1 MLTPIDI
8 QRQDFEVKLRGYN
21 ADEVDD
27 FLDLVG
33 KDYEKL
39 YKENAELREQIKQL
53 NRSVEQYKAMEATL
67 QQSIVLAQTAAEDI
81 KKSAAEKANVIVNE
95 AQSKSENMYRQLDQD
110 IQNKRNEL
118 ASVQVE
124 VSGYKQRIKGI
135 CSALLEMLDKLE

>member
-39 YKENAELREQIKQL
+39 YKENTELREQIKQQEKAL
-53 NRSVEQYKAMEATL
+53 EQYKAMESTL
-67 QQSIVLAQTAAEDI
+67 QQSILLAQTAAEDI
-81 KKSAAEKANVIVNE
+81 KKSAAQKADVIMNE
-95 AQSKSENMYRQLDQD
+95 AQNKSESLSRQLDQEL
-110 IQNKRNEL
+110 QEKRNEL
-118 ASVQVE
+118 SKLQME
-124 VSGYKQRIKGI
+124 ISGYKTRMKGN
-135 CSALLEMLDKLE
+135 CSAILEMLEKME

>member
-39 YKENAELREQIKQL
+39 YKENTELREQIKRQEKSL
-53 NRSVEQYKAMEATL
+53 EQYKSMESTL
-67 QQSIVLAQTAAEDI
+67 QQSILLAQTAAEDI
-81 KKSAAEKANVIVNE
+81 KKSAAQKADVIMNE
-95 AQSKSENMYRQLDQD
+95 AQNKSETLSRQLDRELQE
-110 IQNKRNEL
+110 KRNEL
-118 ASVQVE
+118 SKLQME
-124 VSGYKQRIKGI
+124 ISGYKTRMKGN
-135 CSALLEMLDKLE
+135 CSAILEMLEKME

>member
-39 YKENAELREQIKQL
+39 YKENAELREQVKQL
-53 NRSVEQYKAMEATL
+53 NKSVEQYKAMESTL
-67 QQSIVLAQTAAEDI
+67 QQSILLAQTAAEDI
-81 KKSAAEKANVIVNE
+81 KKSAAERADVIMNE
-95 AQSKSENMYRQLDQD
+95 AQNKSESLSRQLDQD
-110 IQNKRNEL
+110 LQDKRKEL
-118 ASVQVE
+118 SKLQME
-124 VSGYKQRIKGI
+124 ISGYKTRMKGN
-135 CSALLEMLDKLE
+135 CSAILEMLEKME

>member
-33 KDYEKL
+33 RDYEKL
-39 YKENAELREQIKQL
+39 YKDNAELREEIKRL
-53 NRSVEQYKAMEATL
+53 NTSLEQYKNMEATL

-95 AQSKSENMYRQLDQD
+95 AQTKSEGMYRQLDMD
-110 IQNKRNEL
+110 IQNKKNEL
-118 ASVQVE
+118 SGIVAE
-124 VSGYKQRIKGI
+124 VSGYKTRIKGI
-135 CSALLEMLDKLE
+135 CSAILEMLEKME

>member
-8 QRQDFEVKLRGYN
+8 QRQDFAVKMRGYN

-39 YKENAELREQIKQL
+39 YKDNAELREEVKRL
-53 NRSVEQYKAMEATL
+53 NTSLEQYKNMEATL

-81 KKSAAEKANVIVNE
+81 KKSAAEKANVLVNE
-95 AQSKSENMYRQLDQD
+95 AQTKSEEMYRQLDMD
-110 IQNKRNEL
+110 IQNKKNEL
-118 ASVQVE
+118 SGIVAE
-124 VSGYKQRIKGI
+124 VSGYKTRIKGI
-135 CSALLEMLDKLE
+135 CSAILEMLEKME

>member
-39 YKENAELREQIKQL
+39 YRENAELKEALKQKTEAL
-53 NRSVEQYKAMEATL
+53 EQYKNMEATL

-81 KKSAAEKANVIVNE
+81 RKNAAEKANVIVNE
-95 AQSKSENMYRQLDQD
+95 AQSKSENLCRQLDEE
-110 IQNKRNEL
+110 IQRKKNEL
-118 ASVQVE
+118 AGAQVE
-124 VSGYKQRIKGI
+124 VSGYKTRIKGI
-135 CSALLEMLDKLE
+135 CSALLEMLDKME

>member
-33 KDYEKL
+33 RDYEKL
-39 YKENAELREQIKQL
+39 YKDNAELRDEIKRL
-53 NRSVEQYKAMEATL
+53 NASLEQYKKMEETL

-95 AQSKSENMYRQLDQD
+95 AQTKSEGMYRQLDLD
-110 IQNKRNEL
+110 IQNKKNEL
-118 ASVQVE
+118 SGMIAE
-124 VSGYKQRIKGI
+124 VSGYKTRIKGI
-135 CSALLEMLDKLE
+135 CSAILEMLEKME

>member
-33 KDYEKL
+33 RDYEKL
-39 YKENAELREQIKQL
+39 YKDNAELREEIKRL
-53 NRSVEQYKAMEATL
+53 NSSLEQYKNMEETL
-67 QQSIVLAQTAAEDI
+67 KESILLAQTAAEDI

-95 AQSKSENMYRQLDQD
+95 AQTKSEGMYRQLDLD
-110 IQNKRNEL
+110 IQNKKNEL
-118 ASVQVE
+118 SGMIAE
-124 VSGYKQRIKGI
+124 VSGYKTRIKGI
-135 CSALLEMLDKLE
+135 CSAILEMLEKME

>member
-39 YKENAELREQIKQL
+39 YKENTELREQIKRQEKSL
-53 NRSVEQYKAMEATL
+53 EQYKSMESTL
-67 QQSIVLAQTAAEDI
+67 QQSILLAQTAAEDI
-81 KKSAAEKANVIVNE
+81 KKSAAQKADVIMNE
-95 AQSKSENMYRQLDQD
+95 AQNKSETLSRQLDQEL
-110 IQNKRNEL
+110 QEKRNEL
-118 ASVQVE
+118 SKLQME
-124 VSGYKQRIKGI
+124 ISGYKTRMKGN
-135 CSALLEMLDKLE
+135 CSAILEMLEKME

>member
-39 YKENAELREQIKQL
+39 YKDNAELRDEIKRL
-53 NRSVEQYKAMEATL
+53 NASLEQYKKMEETL

-95 AQSKSENMYRQLDQD
+95 AQTKSEGMYRQLDLD
-110 IQNKRNEL
+110 IQNKKNEL
-118 ASVQVE
+118 SGMIAE
-124 VSGYKQRIKGI
+124 VSGYKTRIKGI
-135 CSALLEMLDKLE
+135 CSAILEMLEKME

>member
-8 QRQDFEVKLRGYN
+8 QRQDFEVKFRGYN

-39 YKENAELREQIKQL
+39 YKENAELRERVKQL
-53 NRSVEQYKAMEATL
+53 DKAVEQYKAMEATL

-110 IQNKRNEL
+110 IQTKRNEL

-124 VSGYKQRIKGI
+124 VSGYKTRIKGI

>member
-39 YKENAELREQIKQL
+39 YKENAELRDQIRQL
-53 NRSVEQYKAMEATL
+53 NKSVEQYQAMESTL

-81 KKSAAEKANVIVNE
+81 KKSAAEQANVIVIE
-95 AQSKSENMYRQLDQD
+95 AQSKSENMYRQIDQD
-110 IQNKRNEL
+110 IQAKKNEL

-124 VSGYKQRIKGI
+124 VSGYKTRIKGI

>member
-39 YKENAELREQIKQL
+39 YRENAELKEQIKQL
-53 NRSVEQYKAMEATL
+53 DRSLEQYKSMEATL

-81 KKSAAEKANVIVNE
+81 RKNAAEKADVIVNE
-95 AQSKSENMYRQLDQD
+95 AQSKSENMYRQLDMD
-110 IQNKRNEL
+110 IQNKKNEL
-118 ASVQVE
+118 AGVQAE
-124 VSGYKQRIKGI
+124 VSGYKTRIKGI

>member
-39 YKENAELREQIKQL
+39 YKENAELREAVKQL
-53 NRSVEQYKAMEATL
+53 TKTVEQYKAMESTL

-95 AQSKSENMYRQLDQD
+95 AQSKSDDMYRQLDRD
-110 IQNKRNEL
+110 IQDKKNEL
-118 ASVQVE
+118 KIVQNE
-124 VSGYKQRIKGI
+124 VDGYKTRIKGFCAGI
-135 CSALLEMLDKLE
+135 LEMLDKME

>member
-1 MLTPIDI
+1 MTPIDI

-39 YKENAELREQIKQL
+39 YRENSELKEQIKKL
-53 NRSVEQYKAMEATL
+53 DRSLEQYKSMEATL

-81 KKSAAEKANVIVNE
+81 RKYPAENADEIVNE
-95 AQSKSENMYRQLDQD
+95 SQSKSENMYRQLDMD
-110 IQNKRNEL
+110 IQNKKNEL
-118 ASVQVE
+118 AGVQAE
-124 VSGYKQRIKGI
+124 VSGYKTRIKGI

>member
-39 YKENAELREQIKQL
+39 YKENTELREQIKQQEKSL
-53 NRSVEQYKAMEATL
+53 EQYKAMESTL
-67 QQSIVLAQTAAEDI
+67 QQSILLAQTAAEDI
-81 KKSAAEKANVIVNE
+81 KKSAAQKADVIMNE
-95 AQSKSENMYRQLDQD
+95 AQNKSESLSRQLDQEL
-110 IQNKRNEL
+110 QEKRNEL
-118 ASVQVE
+118 SKLQME
-124 VSGYKQRIKGI
+124 ISGYKTRMKGN
-135 CSALLEMLDKLE
+135 CSAILEMLEKME

>member
-8 QRQDFEVKLRGYN
+8 QRQDFAVKLRGYN

-39 YKENAELREQIKQL
+39 YKENAELREQVKQL
-53 NRSVEQYKAMEATL
+53 DKAVEQYKAMEATL

-81 KKSAAEKANVIVNE
+81 KKSAAEKATVIVSE

-110 IQNKRNEL
+110 IQTKRNEL

-124 VSGYKQRIKGI
+124 VSGYKTRIKGI

>member
-39 YKENAELREQIKQL
+39 YRDNAELREQIKQL
-53 NRSVEQYKAMEATL
+53 NRSLEQYKSM
-67 QQSIVLAQTAAEDI
+67 
-81 KKSAAEKANVIVNE
+81 
-95 AQSKSENMYRQLDQD
+95 
-110 IQNKRNEL
+110 
-118 ASVQVE
+118 
-124 VSGYKQRIKGI
+124 
-135 CSALLEMLDKLE
+135 

>member
-39 YKENAELREQIKQL
+39 YKENAELREQIKRQEKSL
-53 NRSVEQYKAMEATL
+53 EQYKSMESTL
-67 QQSIVLAQTAAEDI
+67 QQSILLAQTAAEDI
-81 KKSAAEKANVIVNE
+81 KKSAAQKADVIMNE
-95 AQSKSENMYRQLDQD
+95 AQNKSESLSRQLDRELQE
-110 IQNKRNEL
+110 KRNEL
-118 ASVQVE
+118 SKLQME
-124 VSGYKQRIKGI
+124 ISGYKTRMKGN
-135 CSALLEMLDKLE
+135 CSAILEMLEKME

>member
-39 YKENAELREQIKQL
+39 YKENAELREKVKQL
-53 NRSVEQYKAMEATL
+53 DTAVEQYKAMESTL
-67 QQSIVLAQTAAEDI
+67 QQSILLAQTAAEDI

-95 AQSKSENMYRQLDQD
+95 AQSKSENMSRQLDQD
-110 IQNKRNEL
+110 LQDKRNEL
-118 ASVQVE
+118 ASFRME
-124 VSGYKQRIKGI
+124 VSGYKTRMKGI
-135 CSALLEMLDKLE
+135 CSALLEMLEKLE

>member
-39 YKENAELREQIKQL
+39 YKDNAELREEIKHL
-53 NRSVEQYKAMEATL
+53 NASLEQYKKMEETL
-67 QQSIVLAQTAAEDI
+67 KQSIVLAQTAAEDI
-81 KKSAAEKANVIVNE
+81 KKNAAEKASVIMNE
-95 AQSKSENMYRQLDQD
+95 AQTKSEGMHRQLDLD
-110 IQNKRNEL
+110 IQNKKNEL
-118 ASVQVE
+118 SGMIAE
-124 VSGYKQRIKGI
+124 VSGYKTRIKGI
-135 CSALLEMLDKLE
+135 CSAILEMLEKME

>member
-33 KDYEKL
+33 RDYEKL
-39 YKENAELREQIKQL
+39 YKDNAELREEIKRL
-53 NRSVEQYKAMEATL
+53 NVSLEQYKNMEATL

-95 AQSKSENMYRQLDQD
+95 AQTKSEGMYRQLDMD
-110 IQNKRNEL
+110 IQNKKNEL
-118 ASVQVE
+118 SGIVAE
-124 VSGYKQRIKGI
+124 VSGYKTRIKGI
-135 CSALLEMLDKLE
+135 CSAILEMLEKME

>member
-39 YKENAELREQIKQL
+39 YKDNAELREEVKRL
-53 NRSVEQYKAMEATL
+53 NASLEQYKNMEETL
-67 QQSIVLAQTAAEDI
+67 KESILLAQTAAEDI

-95 AQSKSENMYRQLDQD
+95 AQTKSEGMYRQLDID
-110 IQNKRNEL
+110 IQNKKNEL
-118 ASVQVE
+118 SGIVAE
-124 VSGYKQRIKGI
+124 VSGYKTRIKGI
-135 CSALLEMLDKLE
+135 CSAILEMLEKME